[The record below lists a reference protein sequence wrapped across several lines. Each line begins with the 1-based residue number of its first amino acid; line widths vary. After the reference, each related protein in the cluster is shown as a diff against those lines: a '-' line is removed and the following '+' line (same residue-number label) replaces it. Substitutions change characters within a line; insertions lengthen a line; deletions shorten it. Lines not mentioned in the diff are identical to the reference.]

1 MERIYAHR
9 SPRARVHARARAR
22 RDARA
27 NPHPTHG
34 CLATAA
40 FESAT
45 HRARA
50 HLVSHRAHAHS
61 ATPVWD
67 STRTTAAGASA
78 HVPHITSGM
87 TRERSFEVVRGRLCV
102 CRSAARG
109 RAASRR
115 VGASSPNARAS
126 VSRPARRAPSRRRV
140 GFKRSRV
147 RPTDLCTNSHV
158 PSIHQRRFQTL
169 ACPTDRYRPVYVQTV
184 TYQVYINRTYTMHE
198 NAHRA

>member
-1 MERIYAHR
+1 MNESAH
-9 SPRARVHARARAR
+9 AV
-22 RDARA
+22 DARDM
-27 NPHPTHG
+27 G
-34 CLATAA
+34 
-40 FESAT
+40 SASRGRVDVNVAVAS
-45 HRARA
+45 RARA

-115 VGASSPNARAS
+115 VPRAL
-126 VSRPARRAPSRRRV
+126 RRV
-140 GFKRSRV
+140 MIGRSTHSKTHTESDPKRAADAFPRV
-147 RPTDLCTNSHV
+147 SVDG
-158 PSIHQRRFQTL
+158 
-169 ACPTDRYRPVYVQTV
+169 
-184 TYQVYINRTYTMHE
+184 
-198 NAHRA
+198 

>member
-115 VGASSPNARAS
+115 VPRAL
-126 VSRPARRAPSRRRV
+126 RRV
-140 GFKRSRV
+140 MIGRSTHSKTHTESDPKRAADAFPRV
-147 RPTDLCTNSHV
+147 SVDG
-158 PSIHQRRFQTL
+158 
-169 ACPTDRYRPVYVQTV
+169 
-184 TYQVYINRTYTMHE
+184 
-198 NAHRA
+198 